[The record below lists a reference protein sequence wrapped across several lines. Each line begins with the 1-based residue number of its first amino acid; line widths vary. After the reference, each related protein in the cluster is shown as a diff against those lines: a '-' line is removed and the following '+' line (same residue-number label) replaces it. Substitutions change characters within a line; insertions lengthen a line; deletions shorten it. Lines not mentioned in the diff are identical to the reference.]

1 MKAPAFLLYTGDFLS
16 SPDVQLM
23 EAHEVGA
30 YCLLLFNSWQSD
42 RPGYLP
48 NDEGRLRR
56 TARLTTQQW
65 ADSRALLLAKFPE
78 APNAPTLRYNPRL
91 AAEATKQQHYREL
104 KAKAG
109 QASAAKRAANPTRVE
124 NKATPVEHPLPET
137 DQAAIPQS
145 SISTPVEINPT
156 PVVTHPNTCSENS
169 QQEGNLSLSLSR
181 DSSLRSERRV
191 ANAAQPTPKPK
202 SKKSSG
208 SPSFLE
214 RGPAPWGSREVP
226 RPRRENVPPTLAE
239 VQAFAATQHPN
250 SADAQAEAAAFCDHY
265 ASNGWRVSG
274 KTPMVDWHAAFRN
287 WMRRRS
293 QFQAA
298 GPHGTGQAAPARARS
313 APKSADPTRWS

>member
-42 RPGYLP
+42 RPGFLP

-65 ADSRALLLAKFPE
+65 ADSRTLLLAKFPE
-78 APNAPTLRYNPRL
+78 APDAPTLRYNPRL
-91 AAEATKQQHYREL
+91 AAEATKQLHYREL

-124 NKATPVEHPLPET
+124 NKATPVEHLLAET
-137 DQAAIPQS
+137 IPAAIPQS
-145 SISTPVEINPT
+145 SIPTPVEINPT
-156 PVVTHPNTCSENS
+156 PVAAHPNTRSENS

-181 DSSLRSERRV
+181 DSSLRSESG
-191 ANAAQPTPKPK
+191 AATAAK
-202 SKKSSG
+202 
-208 SPSFLE
+208 
-214 RGPAPWGSREVP
+214 PAPKLGKSAKKPV
-226 RPRRENVPPTLAE
+226 VPTLAE
-239 VQAFAATQHPN
+239 VQAFAAAQYPN
-250 SADAQAEAAAFCDHY
+250 SAADAQAEAAAFCDHY

-293 QFQAA
+293 QFQTA
-298 GPHGTGQAAPARARS
+298 GPHGTGPAAPARARS

>member
-23 EAHEVGA
+23 EVHEVGA

-65 ADSRALLLAKFPE
+65 ADSRTLLLAKFPE
-78 APNAPTLRYNPRL
+78 APDAPAMRYNPRL
-91 AAEATKQQHYREL
+91 AAEATKQLHYREL

-124 NKATPVEHPLPET
+124 FKVTPVEHLLAET
-137 DQAAIPQS
+137 IPAAIPQS
-145 SISTPVEINPT
+145 SIPTPVEITLT
-156 PVVTHPNTCSENS
+156 PVAAQPNTRSENS
-169 QQEGNLSLSLSR
+169 QQKGNLSLSISK
-181 DSSLRSERRV
+181 DSSLRSERG
-191 ANAAQPTPKPK
+191 AATAAQPAPKPGK
-202 SKKSSG
+202 SAKK
-208 SPSFLE
+208 P
-214 RGPAPWGSREVP
+214 V
-226 RPRRENVPPTLAE
+226 VPTLAE
-239 VQAFAATQHPN
+239 VQAFAAAQYPN
-250 SADAQAEAAAFCDHY
+250 SAADAQAEAAAFCDHY

-274 KTPMVDWHAAFRN
+274 KIPMVDWHAAFRG

-298 GPHGTGQAAPARARS
+298 GSHGTGQVAPVRARS

>member
-56 TARLTTQQW
+56 MARLTTQQW
-65 ADSRALLLAKFPE
+65 ADSRTLLLAKFPE

-91 AAEATKQQHYREL
+91 AAEAIKQQHYREL

-137 DQAAIPQS
+137 TPAATHPS
-145 SISTPVEINPT
+145 SISTPVVENPASVAA
-156 PVVTHPNTCSENS
+156 PLNTCSENS
-169 QQEGNLSLSLSR
+169 QQEGNLSLSISR
-181 DSSLRSERRV
+181 DSSLRSERG
-191 ANAAQPTPKPK
+191 AATATPPAPKPGK
-202 SKKSSG
+202 SAKK
-208 SPSFLE
+208 
-214 RGPAPWGSREVP
+214 AV
-226 RPRRENVPPTLAE
+226 VPTLAE
-239 VQAFAATQHPN
+239 VQAFAAAQYST
-250 SADAQAEAAAFCDHY
+250 SADAHAEAAAFCDHY

-274 KTPMVDWHAAFRN
+274 RTPMVDWRASFRG
-287 WMRRRS
+287 WMRRRP

-298 GPHGTGQAAPARARS
+298 GPTGHGPHGTGPAAPARARS

>member
-42 RPGYLP
+42 RPGFLP

-65 ADSRALLLAKFPE
+65 AESRTLLLAKFPE
-78 APNAPTLRYNPRL
+78 APDAPTLRYNPRL
-91 AAEATKQQHYREL
+91 AAEATKQLHYREL

-137 DQAAIPQS
+137 PQAAGTNS
-145 SISTPVEINPT
+145 SVSTPVGENPT
-156 PVVTHPNTCSENS
+156 PVAAQLNTRSENS
-169 QQEGNLSLSLSR
+169 QQEGNLSLSISR
-181 DSSLRSERRV
+181 DSSLRSESG
-191 ANAAQPTPKPK
+191 AADAASPVLKPGK
-202 SKKSSG
+202 SAKK
-208 SPSFLE
+208 P
-214 RGPAPWGSREVP
+214 V
-226 RPRRENVPPTLAE
+226 VPTLTE
-239 VQAFAATQHPN
+239 VQAFAAAQYPN
-250 SADAQAEAAAFCDHY
+250 SDDAQVEALAFCDHY

-274 KTPMVDWHAAFRN
+274 KTPMVDWHAAFRG
-287 WMRRRS
+287 WMRRRP
-293 QFQAA
+293 QFQAT
-298 GPHGTGQAAPARARS
+298 GPHGTGPAAPARARS

>member
-56 TARLTTQQW
+56 TARLTTEQW
-65 ADSRALLLAKFPE
+65 ADSRTLLLAKFPE
-78 APNAPTLRYNPRL
+78 APDAPAMRYNPRL
-91 AAEATKQQHYREL
+91 AAEAIKQQLYREL

-124 NKATPVEHPLPET
+124 NKVTPVQHPLPET
-137 DQAAIPQS
+137 TPAATPQRTM
-145 SISTPVEINPT
+145 STPVAENPT
-156 PVVTHPNTCSENS
+156 PVAAQPNTCSENS
-169 QQEGNLSLSLSR
+169 QQEGNLSLSISR
-181 DSSLRSERRV
+181 DSSLRSERG
-191 ANAAQPTPKPK
+191 AATAAQPAPKPGK
-202 SKKSSG
+202 SAKK
-208 SPSFLE
+208 P
-214 RGPAPWGSREVP
+214 V
-226 RPRRENVPPTLAE
+226 VPTLTD
-239 VQAFAATQHPN
+239 VQAFAAAQYPT
-250 SADAQAEAAAFCDHY
+250 SADAHAEAAAFCDHY

-274 KTPMVDWHAAFRN
+274 KTPMVDWHAAFRG
-287 WMRRRS
+287 WMRRRP

-298 GPHGTGQAAPARARS
+298 GPHGPGPAAPARARS
-313 APKSADPTRWS
+313 APKSNDPTRWS